1 MKNLITI
8 LSAVLFIS
16 ATLVSCGGNELES
29 DAKKLAKM
37 TCEIQAL
44 TKTATADLGAIANA
58 TKLTTEVA
66 SFSIEMKKKYSK
78 EEDLKLFGEIM
89 QKELASCK

>member
-1 MKNLITI
+1 MKNFRTI
-8 LSAVLFIS
+8 LGAVLFIS

-44 TKTATADLGAIANA
+44 TKTATTDLSAISDA
-58 TKLTTEVA
+58 TKLTAEAT
-66 SFSIEMKKKYSK
+66 SFSMEMKEKYAK
-78 EEDLKLFGEIM
+78 EEDFKLFGEIM
-89 QKELASCK
+89 LKEMKNCK

>member
-29 DAKKLAKM
+29 DAKKLE
-37 TCEIQAL
+37 T
-44 TKTATADLGAIANA
+44 
-58 TKLTTEVA
+58 
-66 SFSIEMKKKYSK
+66 
-78 EEDLKLFGEIM
+78 FGHDSGIKNRQREW
-89 QKELASCK
+89 SS